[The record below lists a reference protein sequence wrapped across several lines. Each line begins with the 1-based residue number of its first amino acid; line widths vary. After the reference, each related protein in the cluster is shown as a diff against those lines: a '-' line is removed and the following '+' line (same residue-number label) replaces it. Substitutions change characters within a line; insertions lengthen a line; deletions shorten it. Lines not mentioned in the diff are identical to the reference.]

1 MSNVISLRRRH
12 EVVGRRPQTTIRARE
27 RIDSRMLPV
36 PKIALA
42 SGALVAPALS
52 RIRSHEDRKAAL
64 GTRRIK
70 PLSDPTDAE
79 ARYGDTLRS

>member
-12 EVVGRRPQTTIRARE
+12 EGVGRRPQTTIRARE
-27 RIDSRMLPV
+27 RKDSRVLPI

-42 SGALVAPALS
+42 SRALVAPALS
-52 RIRSHEDRKAAL
+52 RIRSHEDREATL

-70 PLSDPTDAE
+70 SLSDPADAE
-79 ARYGDTLRS
+79 VCYRDALRS